1 MKLGKKVPLPKEPDK
16 KILDTFPNPGV
27 DGVTFFTKEFTSLCP
42 ITGQPDWC
50 DVYISYNPSKL
61 CVESKSLKLYLQSYR
76 NEKGF
81 VESLTRRIID
91 DLRYVLNPLFIFVS
105 LTSTPRGG
113 ILIKAE
119 KSYRGGTKL

>member
-27 DGVTFFTKEFTSLCP
+27 DHIVFETKEFTSLCP
-42 ITGQPDWC
+42 ITGQPDWLK
-50 DVYISYNPSKL
+50 VEIEYTPWKV

-81 VESLTRRIID
+81 VETLTKRISEDLISILHPNSLT
-91 DLRYVLNPLFIFVS
+91 VK

-113 ILIKAE
+113 ISITSWK
-119 KSYRGGTKL
+119 YYGGV